1 MRRSLSL
8 SAVVVVTSLAP
19 CGVAH
24 AGSAEAETAFR
35 EGRKAMQVGD
45 YPTACARFADSER
58 LEPAPG
64 TLLNL
69 AECETHIGKLVSAH
83 EHFGVA
89 ASGFPR
95 GDVRRTVAL
104 SREAEIDKRVPRL
117 ILRLAP
123 SAPLDAIVHEGES
136 VLESTA
142 LGTPKLVDPGR
153 VIVVVTA
160 AGRVDRTYTLTL
172 KEGDQVEQALDA
184 GEPAPAGAATPPS
197 VVSPP
202 PTLTALPPV
211 EQAQSGGQFRRTLGF
226 AVGGVGVA
234 GLAVGAL
241 TGILALDRASTVK
254 QHCPNQACD
263 PQGLDAAS
271 QGKWMAPTSTVSFIA
286 GGVLV
291 AAGAYLVFFGGG
303 AKTVAL
309 APSMSTSGV
318 GALLQGAF

>member
-1 MRRSLSL
+1 MRRLHAL
-8 SAVVVVTSLAP
+8 AALVVAGSLAP
-19 CGVAH
+19 CGVAY
-24 AGSAEAETAFR
+24 AGSAEAEAAFR
-35 EGRKAMQVGD
+35 DGRKAMQAGD
-45 YPTACARFADSER
+45 YPTACTRFADSER

-104 SREAEIDKRVPRL
+104 SREAELDRRVPRL
-117 ILRLAP
+117 TLRLVP
-123 SAPLDAIVHEGES
+123 SAPPDAIVHEGEG
-136 VLESTA
+136 VLERTT
-142 LGTPKLVDPGR
+142 LGRPMLVDPGK
-153 VIVVVTA
+153 VVVVVTA
-160 AGRVDRTYTLTL
+160 AGRVDRTYALAL
-172 KEGDQVEQALDA
+172 KEGDQVEQSLDA
-184 GEPAPAGAATPPS
+184 GEPAPAGAATPPP
-197 VVSPP
+197 VVPPP
-202 PTLTALPPV
+202 PTTTPVQPAEEPP
-211 EQAQSGGQFRRTLGF
+211 SNGQLRRTLGF

-234 GLAVGAL
+234 GLAVGAV

-254 QHCPNQACD
+254 QHCPDQACD

-291 AAGAYLVFFGGG
+291 AGGAYLVFFGDGP
-303 AKTVAL
+303 KTVAL
-309 APSMSTSGV
+309 APSVSTSGV

>member
-1 MRRSLSL
+1 MRRLHVL
-8 SAVVVVTSLAP
+8 AALVVAGSLAP
-19 CGVAH
+19 CGVAY
-24 AGSAEAETAFR
+24 AGSAEAEAAFR
-35 EGRKAMQVGD
+35 DGRKAMQAGD

-104 SREAEIDKRVPRL
+104 SREAELDKRVPRL
-117 ILRLAP
+117 TLRLVP
-123 SAPLDAIVHEGES
+123 SAPPDAIVHEGEG
-136 VLESTA
+136 VLERAT
-142 LGTPKLVDPGR
+142 LGTPMLVDPGK
-153 VIVVVTA
+153 VVVVVTA
-160 AGRVDRTYTLTL
+160 AGRVNRTYALAL
-172 KEGDQVEQALDA
+172 KEGDQVEQSLDA
-184 GEPAPAGAATPPS
+184 GEPTPAGAATPPP
-197 VVSPP
+197 VTAPPTVSPP
-202 PTLTALPPV
+202 PSAEEPPSSS
-211 EQAQSGGQFRRTLGF
+211 QLRRTLGF

-234 GLAVGAL
+234 GLAVGAV

-254 QHCPNQACD
+254 QHCPDQACD
-263 PQGLDAAS
+263 AQGLDAAS

-291 AAGAYLVFFGGG
+291 AAGAYLVFFGNGP
-303 AKTVAL
+303 KTVAL